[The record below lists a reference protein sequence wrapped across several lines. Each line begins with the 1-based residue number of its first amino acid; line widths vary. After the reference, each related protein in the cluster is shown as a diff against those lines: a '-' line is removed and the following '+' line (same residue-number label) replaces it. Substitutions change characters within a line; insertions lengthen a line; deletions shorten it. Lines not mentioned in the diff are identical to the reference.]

1 MHLLGL
7 EDRSSREPEELFSA
21 WRLFFERLAAQ
32 SPVVSVFED
41 LQWADAGLLDFIEYL
56 LEWSRNHRLFVM
68 TLARPELQDRHPGW
82 GAGKRNLTSLA
93 LEPLSADA
101 MRSLLKGLAPGLPA
115 DVQETILDRAQGVPL
130 YAVETVRMLIDRG
143 LLVRE
148 GTGYRPAGAIDTLEV
163 PESLHALIAARL
175 DGLTPEERR
184 LGQHSQRPQVHLRRL
199 VQHASVLGKTFAP
212 DALAAL
218 SGVPIEE
225 LTGHL
230 SSLQRK
236 EILGFQ
242 TDPRSSDRGQAGF
255 LQDLVKRVAYETLS
269 KRDRKALHLAAA
281 RYLEQA
287 WAGEDEDIIE
297 IVAFHYTEAYQAA
310 PDAPDAGDL
319 RESARVALVRAGER
333 AASLAANG
341 EAQGYFDR
349 AFELA
354 EDPADKAAIAERAG
368 EVATAAAR
376 RDAARERFERA
387 IELFKSAGLPQAAAR
402 VSAKLGELLWI
413 QFARI
418 DEAVDL
424 MESSLAVLAE
434 NEPDEGVA
442 ALMAQAGRFH
452 YFRGEMELSEKWLER
467 ALEAAEARLY
477 PWVLSQALNT
487 KSLVLKARGR
497 HHEGMALLRH
507 ALLVAQ
513 EHDIP
518 DAISRALFNL
528 ANEFQIW
535 DRYREALDYDTRNL
549 ELVRLLG
556 KRPQERMA
564 QIHMVFDHM
573 FLGHWDEV
581 RRLLDEVPLT
591 DEVLAAE
598 PATAYLHGGAI
609 LMLVSQGALDEA
621 ERSLAAI
628 ESVADPSDYQD
639 RLWRHFSKAL
649 VRQAQG
655 RLEEAQLE
663 AEASIEAGQ
672 TAGLATVG
680 LPLTVAAETALELG
694 RLDRTEELLHR
705 RDRPAGRRPRL
716 PPRPGGAAARQG
728 GRSGRPLR

>member
-1 MHLLGL
+1 
-7 EDRSSREPEELFSA
+7 
-21 WRLFFERLAAQ
+21 
-32 SPVVSVFED
+32 
-41 LQWADAGLLDFIEYL
+41 
-56 LEWSRNHRLFVM
+56 
-68 TLARPELQDRHPGW
+68 
-82 GAGKRNLTSLA
+82 
-93 LEPLSADA
+93 
-101 MRSLLKGLAPGLPA
+101 
-115 DVQETILDRAQGVPL
+115 L

-184 LGQHSQRPQVHLRRL
+184 L

-236 EILGFQ
+236 EIFGFQ
-242 TDPRSSDRGQAGF
+242 SDPRSSDRGQAGF

-694 RLDRTEELLHR
+694 RLDRTEELLR
-705 RDRPAGRRPRL
+705 IAETAPPGDIPDFLRGQVVRLRGRVAARAGRFDEAEASFKAALGLFRRIEQPFWVAVTALQLAQVTSATGRDSEAGAMFDEALGIFVQLRAEPWLQRL
-716 PPRPGGAAARQG
+716 EQARHAG
-728 GRSGRPLR
+728 KPVGVVPA

>member
-1 MHLLGL
+1 M
-7 EDRSSREPEELFSA
+7 
-21 WRLFFERLAAQ
+21 
-32 SPVVSVFED
+32 
-41 LQWADAGLLDFIEYL
+41 
-56 LEWSRNHRLFVM
+56 
-68 TLARPELQDRHPGW
+68 
-82 GAGKRNLTSLA
+82 
-93 LEPLSADA
+93 
-101 MRSLLKGLAPGLPA
+101 
-115 DVQETILDRAQGVPL
+115 
-130 YAVETVRMLIDRG
+130 
-143 LLVRE
+143 
-148 GTGYRPAGAIDTLEV
+148 
-163 PESLHALIAARL
+163 
-175 DGLTPEERR
+175 
-184 LGQHSQRPQVHLRRL
+184 
-199 VQHASVLGKTFAP
+199 
-212 DALAAL
+212 
-218 SGVPIEE
+218 
-225 LTGHL
+225 
-230 SSLQRK
+230 
-236 EILGFQ
+236 
-242 TDPRSSDRGQAGF
+242 
-255 LQDLVKRVAYETLS
+255 
-269 KRDRKALHLAAA
+269 
-281 RYLEQA
+281 
-287 WAGEDEDIIE
+287 
-297 IVAFHYTEAYQAA
+297 
-310 PDAPDAGDL
+310 
-319 RESARVALVRAGER
+319 ALVRAGER

-694 RLDRTEELLHR
+694 RLDRTEELLR
-705 RDRPAGRRPRL
+705 IAETAPPGDVPDFLRGQVVRLRGRVAARAGRFDEAEASFKTALGLFRRIEQPFWVAVTALQLAEVTSATGRDSEAGAMFDEALGIFVQLRAEPWLQRL
-716 PPRPGGAAARQG
+716 EQARHAG
-728 GRSGRPLR
+728 KPVGVVPA